1 MKKRDF
7 FNNPPTK
14 KVVTHVPHPQTSNCE
29 PSALANR
36 PENFIFLNI
45 ASGEVRFVIAM
56 DILDILYTMSFYQ
69 TRTQGKLI

>member
-1 MKKRDF
+1 MKKTDF
-7 FNNPPTK
+7 LNNPPSQK
-14 KVVTHVPHPQTSNCE
+14 DACSHLQTSNCE